1 MKKVLIVIVI
11 FLSALLFSLK
21 HYENKLTEKKER
33 QKVEFL
39 LDSLRKE
46 QFSSFYKLIE
56 RIEKDQWIFSTTKIL
71 INENDD
77 NSTWLPIT
85 TKEQL
90 FGWELFN
97 FLNLKFKSTYF
108 YDFGF
113 SETLSITCDNRNT
126 KEPKFFVSKTEE
138 KFVSEVEEQEYV
150 LKAINAALEV
160 TRRIIKMNRVMEA
173 LRYME
178 KQEKKG
184 KRSSFFMTIT
194 CDSVSLEE
202 IGGNK

>member
-1 MKKVLIVIVI
+1 MKKVLIVII
-11 FLSALLFSLK
+11 IIMSALLFSLK
-21 HYENKLTEKKER
+21 HYENKITERKER

-46 QFSSFYKLIE
+46 QFSSFSKLIE

-77 NSTWLPIT
+77 NSTWLLIT

-90 FGWELFN
+90 YGWGFFN
-97 FLNLKFKSTYF
+97 FVSLEFQSTYF
-108 YDFGF
+108 CDFGF
-113 SETLSITCDNRNT
+113 SEILSIRCDNCN
-126 KEPKFFVSKTEE
+126 KKAPKFFVSKTEE

-150 LKAINAALEV
+150 LRAINSALEV

-178 KQEKKG
+178 EQERKG

-194 CDSVSLEE
+194 RDSVALEE
-202 IGGNK
+202 LEN